1 MGAVPQGSKSLKKTV
16 AAALAAVVMSVAPPA
31 EASDWNHPLPRELYQ
46 ALSDCETGSNL
57 AHISRTYVGPFG
69 FTKTVFRWY
78 SDTSVARAKTLTY
91 AQHARIFDRA
101 FFYGWR
107 GRAPVGPWGHG
118 CWKLW
123 WKQSPKLR
131 HTVCHN
137 AKHQVR
143 RWCR

>member
-1 MGAVPQGSKSLKKTV
+1 
-16 AAALAAVVMSVAPPA
+16 MSTAPPA
-31 EASDWNHPLPRELYQ
+31 QAADWNHPLPRELYR
-46 ALSDCETGSNL
+46 ALSDCETGSNV
-57 AHISRTYVGPFG
+57 AHLTRTYVGPFG

-78 SDTSVARAKTLTY
+78 ADTPVHRAKHLTY

-101 FFYGWR
+101 FFFGHD
-107 GRAPVGPWGHG
+107 GRRPVGPWGHG

-123 WKQSPKLR
+123 WKQSAKLR

-137 AKHQVR
+137 AKQQVR